1 VTVADPTPQGPRG
14 FDVALTVLD
23 AGWATSS
30 QDLGRPGWAHLGV
43 ARAGA
48 MDPASATLANRL
60 VGNPQTQAVFE
71 TAGGLRVR
79 AERSLAIAVTGA
91 RVPVT
96 VDGHPAPWDAPVLV
110 RAGAVVSLGHP
121 PSGGG
126 RWAYVAVRGGLDL
139 GTELG
144 SSSWDSLGGLGPT
157 PPGSGQ
163 RLGIGPDPGGAML
176 VDLAPRAPLP
186 TGMLSIRLW
195 PGPRSAALSPDQW
208 RRLTSVAWT
217 VGADSDRIGLRL
229 DGPSTTRAGADD
241 LASEGLV
248 PGAVQVP
255 RDGRPIV
262 MMRDHPTT
270 GGYPVV
276 AVVDPEDLAALAQ
289 RQPGEVV
296 LLVPVSQGRRS
307 L

>member
-1 VTVADPTPQGPRG
+1 VTLVDPTLREPRG
-14 FDVALTVLD
+14 LDVALTVLE

-60 VGNPQTQAVFE
+60 VGNPQTEAVFE
-71 TAGGLRVR
+71 TAGGLRLR

-96 VDGHPAPWDAPVLV
+96 VDGHPAPWDAPVLM
-110 RAGAVVSLGHP
+110 RAGADVALGHP
-121 PSGGG
+121 PLGSG

-139 GTELG
+139 AAELG
-144 SSSWDSLGGLGPT
+144 SRSWDSLGGLGPT
-157 PPGSGQ
+157 PPRPGQ
-163 RLGIGPDPGGAML
+163 RLGIGPEPDGAMP
-176 VDLAPRAPLP
+176 VDLAPLAPLP
-186 TGMLSIRLW
+186 AGILSIRVW

-208 RRLTSVAWT
+208 RRLTTAAWT

-229 DGPSTTRAGADD
+229 DGPATTRAGADD

-276 AVVDPEDLAALAQ
+276 AVVDPEDLASLAQ
-289 RQPGEVV
+289 RQPGEAV
-296 LLVPVSQGRRS
+296 LLVPVSEGRRS

>member
-1 VTVADPTPQGPRG
+1 MGDPTHRGPQG
-14 FDVALTVLD
+14 FDVALTVLE
-23 AGWATSS
+23 AGWATST

-60 VGNPQTQAVFE
+60 VGNPQTDAVFE

-96 VDGHPAPWDAPVLV
+96 VDGRPAAWDAPLMVG
-110 RAGAVVSLGHP
+110 AGAEVVLGHP
-121 PSGGG
+121 SPGCG

-139 GTELG
+139 VAELG
-144 SSSWDSLGGLGPT
+144 SRSWDSLGGLGPV
-157 PPGSGQ
+157 PPRPGQ
-163 RLGIGPDPGGAML
+163 RLGIGPEPEGAML
-176 VDLAPRAPLP
+176 VDLAPLAPLP

-195 PGPRSAALSPDQW
+195 PGPRSAALSTDQW
-208 RRLTSVAWT
+208 RRLTSVAWR

-229 DGPSTTRAGADD
+229 DGPATSREGADD

-289 RQPGEVV
+289 RQPGEAV
-296 LLVPVSQGRRS
+296 LLVPVSRGRLS